1 MERELEY
8 EENFTKTVFKED
20 VEHVIRAVREVHSE
34 LSGWEIGEPVVT
46 PVDERNVRIEIP
58 LRKYKVNERT
68 R

>member
-8 EENFTKTVFKED
+8 EEKFTKTVFKED

-34 LSGWEIGEPVVT
+34 LSGWIIGEPIIT
-46 PVDERNVRIEIP
+46 PIDERSVRIEIP
-58 LRKYKVNERT
+58 LKKFKLNERT